1 MLRSYT
7 IYKREAVSILA
18 HDFGHK
24 LDVWT
29 NRYICINFLRSHH
42 INIILIIVF
51 QGFSSVFSRQLF
63 VSHHGGKDVVSCGLN
78 LTFPCHSIR
87 FAVTVSKISDE
98 ILIDAKGNPY
108 EECSN
113 TSDHSIEL
121 TKSLSFV
128 GINGRAVIQCCPHC
142 HLFKVK
148 SSPHKHKVIFSNLV
162 ISKTDTVIQCSKTNV
177 ELVFKQCNFNTY
189 NIGVSIKSSTQRTI
203 QIIDS
208 SFEESGDL
216 AISAKCINLTAHFT
230 NTSFYSSPV
239 VLQGF
244 KPRQNV
250 SVPTNQVFIFNC
262 VFDGQRKQL
271 WQELLA
277 IKISAV
283 VVNVTVHSSTF
294 SNHYVPKVGK
304 KNLAVFLL
312 HDNSFVHKKI
322 TTLIS
327 LNKLLVQN
335 NYSPFSGIHLT
346 HQLKNKSDKMHN
358 FKVEL
363 LNSIFRNNSGA
374 LRVSMRT
381 GLGNNIPLKANT
393 SMKVTNVTFLNNFNG
408 YAARTPIFLGRGRT
422 QFTSC
427 SFLDNTAGD
436 DLYAAV
442 IYSGTHSATIFENC
456 YYENTRTDTNSISV
470 YGIGDSWL
478 WFKGKNTFNISALK
492 TRQTIF
498 LHMPSLGI
506 ILDGSFRIL
515 CPRGYAIT
523 TKRQCNMVKKY
534 CPYFYSSCQQ
544 CPFKQY
550 SLERGELYTNMSE
563 RIVHCRNCP
572 RGGLCE
578 EGQVT
583 AKPNFWGYNNK
594 GRVSFLQCPPNYC
607 CDKGNCQSYDGCHG
621 NRTGTLCGQC
631 PEGMSEPLFT
641 TKCKANNECTNI
653 IFWPGVLCYLI
664 VYLLF
669 FLYHEEITSFIS
681 KGLSLKLSLFSE
693 LQQRNGGFLK
703 IIFYYYQIVHL
714 FRNSVVSQKNNQI
727 FGKLEKVISRAF
739 NLIVINVPSFDCPF
753 QNLRPVEK
761 TVVLHSVGY
770 FLLALIGFLYILTKV
785 FKVVSRATRTNNS
798 NQSRNLE
805 SLLPDNQAQG
815 PKSPS
820 LTVRM
825 VSSFTDISLLMYSSS
840 AELCLFLL
848 HCVPVGD
855 NLVLFIDGTIKCY
868 QAYQYFLVGYVVF
881 SILPFC
887 VVPVLG
893 SYLLRLGRISV
904 LQFCIACIFPFPFC
918 CFWMYLLLKNCS
930 SGHNSV
936 DNTNS
941 NEETSSSSCNNTDQ
955 ETSSET
961 QHNSGQAMSSTEAI
975 LEILLGPFR
984 THEPVF
990 CLPASRLPWEG
1001 FLIFRRLVLIIV
1013 LTFVFDSRLKM
1024 IVALIICVVIL
1035 IAHMYVKPFTS
1046 ALENLMETLSLGT
1059 LVVFSALTL
1068 VKALYQGED
1077 FSSSAQSS
1085 TLLKSFDLVQDILSI
1100 IPLTIIIFFVTLS
1113 LLIRLIFVV
1122 KLCIRALLGF
1132 LGRLCTR

>member
-1 MLRSYT
+1 MYGQIGT
-7 IYKREAVSILA
+7 YVSPSNEIIILT
-18 HDFGHK
+18 
-24 LDVWT
+24 L
-29 NRYICINFLRSHH
+29 
-42 INIILIIVF
+42 IILIIVL

-63 VSHHGGKDVVSCGLN
+63 VNSHGGKDVPFCGLN
-78 LTFPCHSIR
+78 LTSPCKSIR

-98 ILIDAKGNPY
+98 ILIDAAKGKPY
-108 EECSN
+108 KECSN
-113 TSDHSIEL
+113 TSDYSIEL

-148 SSPHKHKVIFSNLV
+148 RSPHKHTVIFSDLV
-162 ISKTDTVIQCSKTNV
+162 ISRTDTVIQCSKTNV
-177 ELVFKQCNFNTY
+177 KLVFKQCNFNTY
-189 NIGVSIKSSTQRTI
+189 NIGVNIKSSTQCSIQTI
-203 QIIDS
+203 NC

-216 AISAKCINLTAHFT
+216 AIYAKCINLTADFT

-239 VLQGF
+239 LLQGL
-244 KPRQNV
+244 KPRRNV

-262 VFDGQRKQL
+262 VFDGQHKQL

-277 IKISAV
+277 IKIDAV
-283 VVNVTVHSSTF
+283 VVNITVQSSMF
-294 SNHYVPKVGK
+294 SNHYGVPKGRK
-304 KNLAVFLL
+304 KTLPVFLL
-312 HDNSFVHKKI
+312 YDNSYVHKKI
-322 TTLIS
+322 TTFIS
-327 LNKLLVQN
+327 LNKLLVEN

-346 HQLKNKSDKMHN
+346 HQLKNKWNKMHS

-381 GLGNNIPLKANT
+381 GSTKNIPLKGNT
-393 SMKVTNVTFLNNFNG
+393 SMKLTNDTFLNNFNG
-408 YAARTPIFLGRGRT
+408 YAAKTPIFLAKGRT

-427 SFLDNTAGD
+427 SFLDNAAGD

-442 IYSGTHSATIFENC
+442 IYSGTQSVTIFENC

-470 YGIGDSWL
+470 YGIGGSWL

-492 TRQTIF
+492 TKQTIF
-498 LHMPSLGI
+498 LHMPSLGV

-515 CPRGYAIT
+515 CPRGYDIT
-523 TKRQCNMVKKY
+523 TKRQCNVVKKY
-534 CPYFYSSCQQ
+534 CPYFYTSCQQ
-544 CPFKQY
+544 CPLKQY
-550 SLERGELYTNMSE
+550 SLERGELFTNMSE
-563 RIVHCRNCP
+563 RKVHCQNCP

-607 CDKGNCQSYDGCHG
+607 CDKESCQSYDGCHG

-693 LQQRNGGFLK
+693 PQQRNSQSMVSDNNHNHSKGGGFLK

-761 TVVLHSVGY
+761 TFILHSVGY
-770 FLLALIGFLYILTKV
+770 FLLALLGFLYILTKV
-785 FKVVSRATRTNNS
+785 FNVVRRAIKTNNS
-798 NQSRNLE
+798 SQSTNLE
-805 SLLPDNQAQG
+805 SLLTNNQAQG
-815 PKSPS
+815 PKSG
-820 LTVRM
+820 LTVRI

-855 NLVLFIDGTIKCY
+855 DLVLFIDGTIKCY

-887 VVPVLG
+887 LVPVLG
-893 SYLLRLGRISV
+893 SYLLKFGRISV
-904 LQFCIACIFPFPFC
+904 LQFCIACIFPLPFC

-930 SGHNSV
+930 LRHNSV
-936 DNTNS
+936 DSTIEQEIAIATEHRNG
-941 NEETSSSSCNNTDQ
+941 EVTSSR
-955 ETSSET
+955 
-961 QHNSGQAMSSTEAI
+961 AAI

-984 THEPVF
+984 AHEPVF

-1046 ALENLMETLSLGT
+1046 SLENLMETISLGT
-1059 LVVFSALTL
+1059 LVIFSALTL

-1077 FSSSAQSS
+1077 ISSSAQSS
-1085 TLLKSFDLVQDILSI
+1085 TLLKGFDFVQDILSI
-1100 IPLTIIIFFVTLS
+1100 IPLTIVIFFVTLS

-1122 KLCIRALLGF
+1122 KLCIRALLGV
-1132 LGRLCTR
+1132 LGRLRTRR